1 MNRKRVTAIVLAG
14 TLICSPVF
22 SIADGVIAYAADNQF
37 NGEEWYDQI
46 ETVEINR
53 EPAHATFTP
62 YESVEQALSAEQTV
76 FDDVDE
82 TSSPYYQ
89 TLNGDWSFKFA
100 QRPAN

>member
-22 SIADGVIAYAADNQF
+22 SIADGVIAYADDNQF

-62 YESVEQALSAEQTV
+62 YESVE
-76 FDDVDE
+76 
-82 TSSPYYQ
+82 
-89 TLNGDWSFKFA
+89 
-100 QRPAN
+100 

>member
-14 TLICSPVF
+14 TLICSPIF
-22 SIADGVIAYAADNQF
+22 SIADGIIAHAADNRF

-62 YESVEQALSAEQTV
+62 YEDAGQALA
-76 FDDVDE
+76 
-82 TSSPYYQ
+82 
-89 TLNGDWSFKFA
+89 A
-100 QRPAN
+100 